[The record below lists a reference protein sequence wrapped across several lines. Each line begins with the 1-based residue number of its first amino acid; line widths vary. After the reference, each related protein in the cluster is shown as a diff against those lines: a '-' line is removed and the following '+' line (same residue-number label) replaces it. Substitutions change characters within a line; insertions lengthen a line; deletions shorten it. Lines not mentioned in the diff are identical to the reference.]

1 MCNPNSGGVQVSTST
16 TQPWE
21 QQIPY
26 LTGGF
31 EAAKEIYNRGAPA
44 YYPGETLAGFDPAQK
59 QAQEGTLNY
68 IYGKRAGG
76 MQSGAEE
83 SLMRNLR
90 GEASGFTGGQMSD
103 LLAGNVRTG
112 EGTPYQAMASALT
125 GDVVGNLQ
133 KNILPGIRQQQVMY
147 QPGGSSRAALQ
158 QNRAVTDAVQAGLT
172 KPLAQMYTDAY
183 TQAQGMRLPAAQQMI
198 GQQQFGLQQYPST
211 MMAPIGLFGQAANIG
226 AQRRAM
232 TQAAI
237 DRDMARYEYE
247 ANAPQNALR
256 NYMAMVTGDYG
267 SSTTQTTPY
276 QGQGFLGTVG
286 QIAGTLGSLATAGV
300 PMPWSDTR
308 LKENITYLGKDK
320 GYNIYSW
327 DWNSKAKELG
337 INTPTIGVLAQ
348 EVKEINPDA
357 VVLDKSGYYK
367 VNYGAL

>member
-1 MCNPNSGGVQVSTST
+1 MCDPNRGGVQISTST

-59 QAQEGTLNY
+59 QAQEATLGY
-68 IYGKRAGG
+68 IYGPRAAG

-83 SLMRNLR
+83 SLMRNLSGR
-90 GEASGFTGGQMSD
+90 ASGFTGSQMSD

-125 GDVVGNLQ
+125 GDVVSNLQ

-276 QGQGFLGTVG
+276 QGQGFLGTAG
-286 QIAGTLGSLATAGV
+286 QVAGIIGSLATAGV

-337 INTPTIGVLAQ
+337 INTPAIGVLAQ

-367 VNYGAL
+367 VNYGEL